1 MSPRRNRSSLC
12 AAIFGVLAPLACA
25 AALTG
30 CWPFAHRGPTPQQ
43 QYLDALNHGHSAE
56 ASQIWLTMSPEDR
69 QKWARS
75 EGVSPQVSPAEIKK
89 QVMQHYQ
96 DEVGSEQEGD
106 SGVTQIAPA
115 GGAGLGNL
123 PSLVAPVNPAPPV
136 SSPDAGSN

>member
-1 MSPRRNRSSLC
+1 MSQRRNRSSLC
-12 AAIFGVLAPLACA
+12 AVIFGVLAPLACA
-25 AALTG
+25 AAITG
-30 CWPFAHRGPTPQQ
+30 CWPFGHRGPTPQQ

-56 ASQIWLTMSPEDR
+56 ASQLWLTMSPEDR

-115 GGAGLGNL
+115 GAAGLGNL

-136 SSPDAGSN
+136 SSPDAGSY